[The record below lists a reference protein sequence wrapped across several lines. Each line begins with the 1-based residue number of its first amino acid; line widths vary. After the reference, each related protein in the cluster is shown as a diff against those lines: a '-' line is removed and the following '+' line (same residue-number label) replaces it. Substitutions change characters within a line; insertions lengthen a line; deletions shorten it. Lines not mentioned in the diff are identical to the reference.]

1 MGFIWYPGFM
11 SIQVSVR
18 LPDDIVH
25 LMDEAVAQGEAP
37 SRAAMVTQALQAALR
52 HRSAR
57 KDVEILTRDQE
68 DELEPLVQWTMN
80 NLEASH

>member
-1 MGFIWYPGFM
+1 M